1 MPLEIQSITSFP
13 HTQTLMRTKKQVQNI
28 IPKSKNHFSMR
39 NNYDDLSHKNQ
50 SKYGTLHHKNRL
62 GNQTKSNLMKHT
74 NQITVTISK

>member
-1 MPLEIQSITSFP
+1 
-13 HTQTLMRTKKQVQNI
+13 
-28 IPKSKNHFSMR
+28 MR